1 METERNKLYAVYE
14 TDEWHSKDYRICRGV
29 FWSRHE
35 AIGKIAENNGISPI
49 EWGDLTGDEFKSEL
63 IAELNTMGQ
72 TQGYSTNY
80 SIEEITINDWVYG
93 N

>member
-1 METERNKLYAVYE
+1 M
-14 TDEWHSKDYRICRGV
+14 
-29 FWSRHE
+29 
-35 AIGKIAENNGISPI
+35 

-80 SIEEITINDWVYG
+80 LIEEITINDWVYG